1 MCSSD
6 LAITEEEFP
15 MTKKFTAGMPIA
27 FLGIALVLASCT
39 CKIKEEQMS
48 QIRQLRTED
57 KQTAA
62 DIQKA
67 EAEKSRVDKELASRQ
82 GDVRQCNQRLS
93 FVQQKK
99 SQWPNVFQDW
109 DPNAPEPA
117 AAEPATTQPKKK

>member
-1 MCSSD
+1 
-6 LAITEEEFP
+6 
-15 MTKKFTAGMPIA
+15 MTKNFKAFMPVA
-27 FLGIALVLASCT
+27 LLGVALVLASCT

-57 KQTAA
+57 KQTAS

-67 EAEKSRVDKELASRQ
+67 EAEKARVEKELASRQ

-109 DPNAPEPA
+109 DPNAPEA
-117 AAEPATTQPKKK
+117 APAEPATAQPKKK

>member
-1 MCSSD
+1 
-6 LAITEEEFP
+6 

-67 EAEKSRVDKELASRQ
+67 ETEKSRVQKELASRQ

-99 SQWPNVFQDW
+99 AQWPNVFQDW
-109 DPNAPEPA
+109 DPNAPEVPA
-117 AAEPATTQPKKK
+117 EVPAPEPKKKK

>member
-1 MCSSD
+1 
-6 LAITEEEFP
+6 

-109 DPNAPEPA
+109 DPSAPEPA

>member
-1 MCSSD
+1 
-6 LAITEEEFP
+6 
-15 MTKKFTAGMPIA
+15 MTKNFTATMPMVLLA
-27 FLGIALVLASCT
+27 VALVLASCT

-67 EAEKSRVDKELASRQ
+67 DAEKARVQKELASRQ

-99 SQWPNVFQDW
+99 AQWPNVFQDW
-109 DPNAPEPA
+109 DPNAPEAPA
-117 AAEPATTQPKKK
+117 ETPAPEPKKKK